1 MIVQQFWAILDQGK
15 CNFLERELILHTKK
29 VLATRWLSCVSLDI
43 IRITSLA
50 LLDERRQHKRLF
62 YSTQFS
68 LDKRNVSIGFE
79 LSKLVDKRTTLFLQ
93 CYQLFVYN
101 IYKVIS
107 CLFTIFI
114 RLSAVWLHFYFS
126 WRFFVTLV
134 LLQLALFS
142 NSSFTSVCTF

>member
-79 LSKLVDKRTTLFLQ
+79 LSKLVDKKTTLFLHILVIY
-93 CYQLFVYN
+93 CHKYHNFWYEFHFQLFVYIKIKN
-101 IYKVIS
+101 VSY
-107 CLFTIFI
+107 LLTF
-114 RLSAVWLHFYFS
+114 RLRKSAVY
-126 WRFFVTLV
+126 
-134 LLQLALFS
+134 LL
-142 NSSFTSVCTF
+142 